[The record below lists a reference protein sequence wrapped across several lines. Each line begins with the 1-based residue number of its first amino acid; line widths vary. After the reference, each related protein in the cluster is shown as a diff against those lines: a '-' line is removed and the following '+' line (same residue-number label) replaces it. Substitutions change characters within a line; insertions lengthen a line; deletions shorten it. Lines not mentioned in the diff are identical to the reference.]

1 MALEKVE
8 KVVIP
13 ALVYITTLRRITGKL
28 SRRGGGLEDWTC
40 RKYCRVSNDHSRVH
54 RCLEKNGDEAGTFIL
69 ETQIGRFRILV
80 RA

>member
-1 MALEKVE
+1 MFNI
-8 KVVIP
+8 VIIGP
-13 ALVYITTLRRITGKL
+13 SQHLRRITGKL